1 MMDGILQLITSFIG
15 TLGFG
20 ILFHIR
26 GRKLWLAAVAGFLA
40 WGCFLLL
47 GLWIGS
53 GFWAHCCGFA
63 LIFLGGRM
71 FCRK

>member
-1 MMDGILQLITSFIG
+1 MYRQHQFYGCGMVA
-15 TLGFG
+15 FG
-20 ILFHIR
+20 I
-26 GRKLWLAAVAGFLA
+26 G
-40 WGCFLLL
+40 LLL